1 MAYICLYPWAI
12 PAYYDESR
20 KGGYSITL
28 KTRVPVS
35 VSPYFVGMAAL
46 CLAAGP
52 AWRFGMA
59 LAFAAL
65 HELGHL
71 AAMAALRLRPSRVCL
86 TAAGMRIERPPGLQ
100 ISFAREVAIA
110 SAGPAVSLAL
120 AGVLYLLP
128 LPPEFCYINLGF
140 GLFNL
145 LPVRQLDGGRA
156 LYFFLCRHVSEAI
169 ANRVVMATSLAC
181 LFLAAAGAALLCLR
195 QGFSLSPVIAV
206 LYLAAGC

>member
-1 MAYICLYPWAI
+1 MP
-12 PAYYDESR
+12 
-20 KGGYSITL
+20 
-28 KTRVPVS
+28 VHVS
-35 VSPYFVGMAAL
+35 VYFVGMAAL

-52 AWRFGMA
+52 ARRIGLG

-71 AAMAALRLRPSRVCL
+71 AAMAAMRLRPGRVCL

-100 ISFAREVAIA
+100 ISFAREIAIA
-110 SAGPAVSLAL
+110 LAGPAVSLLL
-120 AGVLYLLP
+120 AGAFHALHRAFPSLLSP
-128 LPPEFCYINLGF
+128 DPFLLNLGF

-156 LYFFLCRHVSEAI
+156 LYFLLCTRVSEPTAGRLVT
-169 ANRVVMATSLAC
+169 AASLLC
-181 LFLAAAGAALLCLR
+181 LFFAAGGAALLCLR
-195 QGFSLSPVIAV
+195 RGFSLSLVIAV

>member
-1 MAYICLYPWAI
+1 M
-12 PAYYDESR
+12 
-20 KGGYSITL
+20 
-28 KTRVPVS
+28 
-35 VSPYFVGMAAL
+35 GMAAL

-52 AWRFGMA
+52 AWRLGLA

-71 AAMAALRLRPSRVCL
+71 GAMAAFHTPASRICL
-86 TAAGMRIERPPGLQ
+86 TAAGMRIERPPGLRV
-100 ISFAREVAIA
+100 SFAREVAIA
-110 SAGPAVSLAL
+110 LAGPAVSLLL
-120 AGVLYLLP
+120 AGALYALPRAALLP
-128 LPPEFCYINLGF
+128 LPPDLFYINLGF

-156 LYFFLCRHVSEAI
+156 LYFALCRRVSEA
-169 ANRVVMATSLAC
+169 AAARAVTAASLAC

-195 QGFSLSPVIAV
+195 RGFSLSLVIAV

>member
-1 MAYICLYPWAI
+1 MHEL
-12 PAYYDESR
+12 
-20 KGGYSITL
+20 GGVLSITI

-35 VSPYFVGMAAL
+35 VSAYFVGMAAL

-52 AWRFGMA
+52 AWRFGAA

-71 AAMAALRLRPSRVCL
+71 AAMAAFRVRPSKICL
-86 TAAGMRIERPPGLQ
+86 TAAGMRIERPPGLRV
-100 ISFAREVAIA
+100 SFTREIAIA
-110 SAGPAVSLAL
+110 FAGPAVSLAL
-120 AGVLYLLP
+120 AGALRLLP
-128 LPPEFCYINLGF
+128 LPPEFFYVNLGF

-156 LYFFLCRHVSEAI
+156 LYFALCRRVSETA
-169 ANRVVMATSLAC
+169 ANRAVTAASLTC

-195 QGFSLSPVIAV
+195 QGFSLSLAIAV

>member
-1 MAYICLYPWAI
+1 
-12 PAYYDESR
+12 
-20 KGGYSITL
+20 
-28 KTRVPVS
+28 
-35 VSPYFVGMAAL
+35 MAAL

-52 AWRFGMA
+52 AWYFGMA

-71 AAMAALRLRPSRVCL
+71 GAMAALRLRPGGICL

-100 ISFAREVAIA
+100 VSFPREIAIA
-110 SAGPAVSLAL
+110 MAGPAVSLAL
-120 AGVLYLLP
+120 AGVFYVLHRALPSLLSP
-128 LPPEFCYINLGF
+128 DPSLLNLGF

-156 LYFFLCRHVSEAI
+156 LYFALCRRVSEA
-169 ANRVVMATSLAC
+169 AAARVVATASLAC

-195 QGFSLSPVIAV
+195 QGFSLSLVIAV

>member
-1 MAYICLYPWAI
+1 
-12 PAYYDESR
+12 
-20 KGGYSITL
+20 
-28 KTRVPVS
+28 
-35 VSPYFVGMAAL
+35 MAAL

-52 AWRFGMA
+52 AWRFGTA

-71 AAMAALRLRPSRVCL
+71 GAMAALRLRPSGVCL

-100 ISFAREVAIA
+100 VSFPREIAIA
-110 SAGPAVSLAL
+110 MAGPAVSLFL
-120 AGVLYLLP
+120 AGAFRLLP
-128 LPPEFCYINLGF
+128 VPPEFFYINLGF

-156 LYFFLCRHVSEAI
+156 LYFALCRRVSEA
-169 ANRVVMATSLAC
+169 AAARVVTIASLAC
-181 LFLAAAGAALLCLR
+181 LFLAALGAALLCLR
-195 QGFSLSPVIAV
+195 QGFSLSLAIAV

>member
-1 MAYICLYPWAI
+1 M
-12 PAYYDESR
+12 
-20 KGGYSITL
+20 
-28 KTRVPVS
+28 
-35 VSPYFVGMAAL
+35 SPYFAGMAAL

-100 ISFAREVAIA
+100 VSFPREIAIA
-110 SAGPAVSLAL
+110 FAGPAVSLLL
-120 AGVLYLLP
+120 AGMFYLAP
-128 LPPEFCYINLGF
+128 FPPELCYINLGF

-156 LYFFLCRHVSEAI
+156 LYFFLCGYVSEPA